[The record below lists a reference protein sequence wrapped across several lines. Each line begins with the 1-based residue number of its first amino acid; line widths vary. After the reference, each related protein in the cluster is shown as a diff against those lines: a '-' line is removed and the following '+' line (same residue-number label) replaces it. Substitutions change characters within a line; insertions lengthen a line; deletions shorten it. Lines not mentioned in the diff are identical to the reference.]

1 MAPFNTPTAVLSGF
15 KERPE
20 SLLVQGDRL
29 YIGTATGNIHIYD
42 LHDGTGASNPTM
54 RFVEMKKAVSRK
66 AIDQLGYIKDI
77 NSLVVLSES
86 LPTLYPLPSLSPP
99 TPLAKAKGALS
110 FAIHS
115 SVHNA
120 PNASDSS
127 RPGGF
132 DSADVDTIPIPT
144 MVTILVVGCRRRVVV
159 YTWRDGEA
167 QEVKEALLP
176 HSPRAVAFLDSS
188 NVCFAYSPTEHAI
201 FSLENSTTV
210 DVTMPAPV
218 PTSSSSTGLGMGTFS
233 GLGLSNYMSLG
244 LGGKAAKPGLA
255 RVGDGEVVII
265 KESQG
270 VVVGGDGRMKG
281 NSINWPTQPEEIAYV
296 NPYIFSILPPGTVLF
311 EEGSDGSSSS
321 SSPPSQPSLIPA
333 PVVQIISSINMLP
346 VQTFA
351 FPFFQPST
359 YPNASS
365 NTSVMNTSLRL
376 LTTCITPSPSNT
388 TAMITTPKTL
398 PPLFLV
404 STSLDRTLA
413 AAEGTTVW
421 RFTMCEWD
429 AQINELVERGSYTDA
444 LALLERVQGPAITP
458 KRTLILAL
466 NAVSHF
472 RAGRYDAAIDTFLE
486 LDINPAKVIALYP
499 ERVAGRLAVRPEQW
513 VSLFEGPVAKANE
526 ELSGG
531 DAVSTKSSDGGS
543 KESGGG
549 SGEKLP
555 ISTERAPSPAGS
567 MRARTKTSFGALLPS
582 AVSKDDDVASLSGR
596 KKGKVLDHSARSLET
611 LWRYLT
617 SLRPKL
623 AGALSSSHN
632 ITPSQSHLF
641 PALSS
646 TSPASLYALPSG
658 VPLTELSEEELVKR
672 AQIVDT
678 ALFKSYLIGRPSM
691 LGPLCRLPNWCEVGE
706 VEEEL
711 RAREKYA
718 ELIFLYN
725 GKKMHANALKLL
737 RQLSEKEDDM
747 RDKLDPS
754 ISYLQKLGPEY
765 LDQIFESA
773 RWVFE
778 QDGEMAIKI
787 FTSDDVELPRG
798 PVTDYLEKIDPQIAS
813 QYLEY
818 LVNEREETI
827 VSFHDRL
834 TELYLGITMNAR
846 KRGDEKKRG
855 EVYAKL
861 LRFID
866 TTEHY
871 RPARLYGLLSEDLY
885 EARAILLGRMNRHE
899 HALELYVYKLGDFAK
914 AEEHCKRISP
924 SPTPSPIF
932 LTLLKLYLRP
942 TIPNPPDLLTPALSL
957 IARHRTRLDPIETLQ
972 LLPPFVS
979 AQDVKPFLAQ
989 ALRAPVF
996 DNAVVREVNKARH
1009 EGVERKLMVLESRR
1023 VKVTDSRICPQCHKR
1038 LGNSVIAVHAPRGEV
1053 THYQCREAFSRKL
1066 NAMRH
1071 G

>member
-15 KERPE
+15 KERSE

-42 LHDGTGASNPTM
+42 LHDGIDSSSNPTM
-54 RFVEMKKAVSRK
+54 RFVEVKKAISRK

-132 DSADVDTIPIPT
+132 DSADADTIPIPT
-144 MVTILVVGCRRRVVV
+144 MVTMLVVGCRRRVVV

-167 QEVKEALLP
+167 QEIKEALLP
-176 HSPRAVAFLDSS
+176 HSPRAMAFLDSS

-233 GLGLSNYMSLG
+233 GLGLSNYMTLG
-244 LGGKAAKPGLA
+244 LGAKAAKPGLV

-265 KESQG
+265 RESQG

-281 NSINWPTQPEEIAYV
+281 NSINWPTQPEDIAYV

-311 EEGSDGSSSS
+311 EEGSDGNSS
-321 SSPPSQPSLIPA
+321 SSPPPISTSPQIQIQVQGQSQPSLIPA

-351 FPFFQPST
+351 FPFSQSST
-359 YPNASS
+359 CL
-365 NTSVMNTSLRL
+365 NTSSIASVTNTSLRL
-376 LTTCITPSPSNT
+376 LTTCITPPPSNT
-388 TAMITTPKTL
+388 TTMTITPKTP

-421 RFTMCEWD
+421 RFTMREWD

-444 LALLERVQGPAITP
+444 LALLERVQGPGISP

-472 RAGRYDAAIDTFLE
+472 RAGRYDAAIDTFLD

-513 VSLFEGPVAKANE
+513 VSLFEGPGKGE
-526 ELSGG
+526 
-531 DAVSTKSSDGGS
+531 DAMSTKSSDGGS
-543 KESGGG
+543 KENGGG

-555 ISTERAPSPAGS
+555 ISVERAPSPAGS

-596 KKGKVLDHSARSLET
+596 KKGKV
-611 LWRYLT
+611 
-617 SLRPKL
+617 
-623 AGALSSSHN
+623 
-632 ITPSQSHLF
+632 F
-641 PALSS
+641 
-646 TSPASLYALPSG
+646 G

-691 LGPLCRLPNWCEVGE
+691 LGPLCRLANWCDVGE

-711 RAREKYA
+711 RAREKHA
-718 ELIFLYN
+718 ELIYLYN
-725 GKKMHANALKLL
+725 GKKMHAKALKLL
-737 RQLSEKEDDM
+737 QQLSEKEDDM

-765 LDQIFESA
+765 LDQIFASA
-773 RWVFE
+773 RWIFE
-778 QDGEMAIKI
+778 QDGEMAFKI

-818 LVNEREETI
+818 LINEREETS
-827 VSFHDRL
+827 VGFHDRL

-914 AEEHCKRISP
+914 AEEHCKRISSP
-924 SPTPSPIF
+924 SPPPSPIF

-942 TIPNPPDLLTPALSL
+942 TIPNPPNFLAPALSL

-1053 THYQCREAFSRKL
+1053 THYQCREAFSKKL

>member
-42 LHDGTGASNPTM
+42 LHDGVDSSSNPTM
-54 RFVEMKKAVSRK
+54 RFVEMKKAISRK

-132 DSADVDTIPIPT
+132 DSADADTIPIPT
-144 MVTILVVGCRRRVVV
+144 MVTMLVVGCRRRVVV

-167 QEVKEALLP
+167 QEIKEALLP
-176 HSPRAVAFLDSS
+176 HSPRAMAFLDSS

-233 GLGLSNYMSLG
+233 GLGLSNYMTLG
-244 LGGKAAKPGLA
+244 LGAKAAKPGLV

-265 KESQG
+265 RESQG

-281 NSINWPTQPEEIAYV
+281 NSINWPTQPEDI
-296 NPYIFSILPPGTVLF
+296 VLF
-311 EEGSDGSSSS
+311 EEGSDGNSS
-321 SSPPSQPSLIPA
+321 SSPPPISTSPQIQIQVQGQSQPSLIPA

-351 FPFFQPST
+351 FPFSQPST
-359 YPNASS
+359 CL
-365 NTSVMNTSLRL
+365 NTSSIASVTNTSLRL
-376 LTTCITPSPSNT
+376 LTTCITPPPSNT
-388 TAMITTPKTL
+388 TTMTITPKTP

-421 RFTMCEWD
+421 RFTMREWD

-444 LALLERVQGPAITP
+444 LALLERVQGPGVSP

-472 RAGRYDAAIDTFLE
+472 RAGRYDAAIDTFLD

-531 DAVSTKSSDGGS
+531 GENGGGGGTIEPLMGDKGKGEDAMSTKSSDGGS
-543 KESGGG
+543 KENGGG

-555 ISTERAPSPAGS
+555 ISVERAPSPAGS

-596 KKGKVLDHSARSLET
+596 KKGKV
-611 LWRYLT
+611 
-617 SLRPKL
+617 
-623 AGALSSSHN
+623 
-632 ITPSQSHLF
+632 F
-641 PALSS
+641 
-646 TSPASLYALPSG
+646 
-658 VPLTELSEEELVKR
+658 
-672 AQIVDT
+672 
-678 ALFKSYLIGRPSM
+678 
-691 LGPLCRLPNWCEVGE
+691 
-706 VEEEL
+706 
-711 RAREKYA
+711 
-718 ELIFLYN
+718 
-725 GKKMHANALKLL
+725 
-737 RQLSEKEDDM
+737 
-747 RDKLDPS
+747 
-754 ISYLQKLGPEY
+754 
-765 LDQIFESA
+765 
-773 RWVFE
+773 
-778 QDGEMAIKI
+778 
-787 FTSDDVELPRG
+787 
-798 PVTDYLEKIDPQIAS
+798 
-813 QYLEY
+813 
-818 LVNEREETI
+818 
-827 VSFHDRL
+827 
-834 TELYLGITMNAR
+834 
-846 KRGDEKKRG
+846 
-855 EVYAKL
+855 
-861 LRFID
+861 
-866 TTEHY
+866 
-871 RPARLYGLLSEDLY
+871 
-885 EARAILLGRMNRHE
+885 
-899 HALELYVYKLGDFAK
+899 
-914 AEEHCKRISP
+914 
-924 SPTPSPIF
+924 
-932 LTLLKLYLRP
+932 
-942 TIPNPPDLLTPALSL
+942 
-957 IARHRTRLDPIETLQ
+957 
-972 LLPPFVS
+972 
-979 AQDVKPFLAQ
+979 AQ

-1053 THYQCREAFSRKL
+1053 THYQCREAFSKKL